1 MPAVGGVGSCSVLM
15 PALYV
20 IRHAIPEITGVL
32 SGQSDPPLSASG
44 REKAAALHVPAGV
57 VYSSPLRRARETAA
71 YLNPWPIIRA
81 DLAEISYGAWD
92 GLSWDE
98 IEMRWPDI
106 ASAKIGNWTEVTP
119 PGAESWKQF
128 SGRVRRGLAEIVRGP
143 LPAAIIAHEAVNAII
158 ANLLTGSPV
167 NNYKQNYC
175 EIKKYDL

>member
-1 MPAVGGVGSCSVLM
+1 M

-106 ASAKIGNWTEVTP
+106 ASAKIANWTEVTP
-119 PGAESWKQF
+119 PDAESWEQF
-128 SGRVRRGLAEIVRGP
+128 SARVRWALAEIVKGP
-143 LPAAIIAHEAVNAII
+143 LPAAIIAHEAVMR
-158 ANLLTGSPV
+158 LLQTSSP
-167 NNYKQNYC
+167 
-175 EIKKYDL
+175 DHS